1 MPVILLGTLD
11 TKGVEFQYVRNIL
24 CARGLVTLVIDA
36 GVTGPP
42 HFAPD
47 IPRDRV
53 YEAAST
59 TLAAIQKV
67 ADRAQAIEAAARG
80 MAKLVVELHRQGK
93 VDAILGL
100 GGSAGTTIGTA
111 AMRALPFGV
120 PKLMVST
127 LASGQVKPYVGVRDI
142 LMMNSVV
149 DISGLNRISRTVLA
163 NAANAIAGMVLGTG
177 VRSQESGVKEDRSL
191 LAATM
196 FGVTTP
202 CVSVAQKQLEAGGF
216 EVLVFHA

>member
-67 ADRAQAIEAAARG
+67 ADRGQAIEAAARG
-80 MAKLVVELHRQGK
+80 MAKLVAELHRQGK
-93 VDAILGL
+93 VDAIL
-100 GGSAGTTIGTA
+100 
-111 AMRALPFGV
+111 
-120 PKLMVST
+120 
-127 LASGQVKPYVGVRDI
+127 
-142 LMMNSVV
+142 
-149 DISGLNRISRTVLA
+149 
-163 NAANAIAGMVLGTG
+163 GMVLGTG